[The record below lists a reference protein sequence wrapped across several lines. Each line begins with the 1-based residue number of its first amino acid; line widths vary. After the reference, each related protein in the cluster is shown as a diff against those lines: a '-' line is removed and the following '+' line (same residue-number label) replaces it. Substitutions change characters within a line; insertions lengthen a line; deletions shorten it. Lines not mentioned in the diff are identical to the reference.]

1 MVTDK
6 YSIFTYR
13 MRITRD
19 LVSELLSYG
28 PEVEVLAPVE
38 LRAMMRNELEKALQP
53 YADKAGEKNSVD

>member
-1 MVTDK
+1 
-6 YSIFTYR
+6 